1 MSKKKKLEKYDV
13 LLNVQGKSFIFT
25 LEDKSKDDAI
35 KRLKKDISIS
45 AYQFSGL
52 MSITSI
58 TN

>member
-1 MSKKKKLEKYDV
+1 MNKIKKLEKYDV

-45 AYQFSGL
+45 AY
-52 MSITSI
+52 
-58 TN
+58 